1 MRYLSILKSM
11 HPWDGTLHPTLSS
24 TFLENGT
31 YKNVGKWKN
40 YLSRKGFQCLGLFN
54 FVFSSWGKTKKDK
67 RLFCFCMYW
76 LFYVWYLRIFYICNS
91 VSHNMGSCICIQMVL
106 MIWSIMTLFCQLKW
120 EERYI
125 LCEWKQ
131 VNPKAGKGTQSVH
144 VSDFY
149 NFNNVDLGRHPYG
162 LHSAEQKRFDSL
174 WCYCG
179 IRCPLRSKQNT
190 NLKLGCVYRCYDK
203 KEIKG
208 LI

>member
-1 MRYLSILKSM
+1 MVHTKTWVNEKIIWAEKVSNAWGFLILFSLPEERQKAV
-11 HPWDGTLHPTLSS
+11 L
-24 TFLENGT
+24 FL
-31 YKNVGKWKN
+31 
-40 YLSRKGFQCLGLFN
+40 
-54 FVFSSWGKTKKDK
+54 
-67 RLFCFCMYW
+67 
-76 LFYVWYLRIFYICNS
+76 YVLALWYLRIFYICNS

-174 WCYCG
+174 WCYWQMMV
-179 IRCPLRSKQNT
+179 K
-190 NLKLGCVYRCYDK
+190 
-203 KEIKG
+203 
-208 LI
+208 